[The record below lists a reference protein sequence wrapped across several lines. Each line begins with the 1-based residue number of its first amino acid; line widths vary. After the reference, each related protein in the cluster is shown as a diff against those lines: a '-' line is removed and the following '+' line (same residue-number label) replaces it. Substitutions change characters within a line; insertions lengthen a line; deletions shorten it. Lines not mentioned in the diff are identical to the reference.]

1 MRTNKNLSMWTFLGI
16 VFLIPFTIIPQV
28 ALSEVQSLHN
38 FSSNTQTEI
47 DESIAIKLNSLNAQ
61 LTILN
66 QMIESRVNKSALID
80 L

>member
-16 VFLIPFTIIPQV
+16 VFFIPFTIIPQV

-66 QMIESRVNKSALID
+66 QIIESRVNKSALID

>member
-66 QMIESRVNKSALID
+66 QIIESRVNKSALID

>member
-1 MRTNKNLSMWTFLGI
+1 MWTFLGI
-16 VFLIPFTIIPQV
+16 VFFIPFTIIPQV

-66 QMIESRVNKSALID
+66 QIIESRVNKSALID